1 MSNMFWIAASLLIV
15 LALAFVLYPVLFHR
29 SGRNQQLD
37 QRNQNLLAY
46 RSRMQELD
54 AEYEARMLDQ
64 DNYQQLKTELGGSM
78 LDDIPENE
86 TPRASTPGR
95 KTGMAVALLSIL
107 AIPALTLVLYERWG
121 AMDQVE
127 QFITME
133 QLGSGDD
140 ADREQQMASLAAQLQ
155 AKLEASPDNPDGWA
169 MLGQTYMRM
178 EKYPQAAQAFQRL
191 EQSVERAGADDPSR
205 AMALGLAGQAMFFQY
220 QGAMNAEVQQVITR
234 ALELDPN
241 EVNALGLLGINAFS
255 QEKYREAIGFWQ
267 RIVEVAPDHPQ
278 RDSIEGGMSEAYNRL
293 GETPPASLLASVQA
307 SGQPPAQ
314 TPLKSDGPGV
324 TVSVSLDQT
333 FWSDVPADTTLFV
346 FARQASVNSGP
357 PLAVAR
363 FTAADMPLEIR
374 LDDSMAMSPQNMI
387 SSVEKVMVTAR
398 LSPSSNVTARAG
410 DWQGSLAAPATVAAG
425 EETPLT
431 LVINSL
437 LIE

>member
-29 SGRNQQLD
+29 SGRSQQLD

-54 AEYEARMLDQ
+54 AEYEAGVLDK

-86 TPRASTPGR
+86 TPAASTPGR
-95 KTGMAVALLSIL
+95 KTGMAVALVSIL
-107 AIPALTLVLYERWG
+107 VIPALTLVLYERWG

-133 QLGSGDD
+133 QLGAGNE
-140 ADREQQMASLAAQLQ
+140 AGREQQMASLAAQLQ

-169 MLGQTYMRM
+169 MLGQTYMRL

-191 EQSVERAGADDPSR
+191 EQSVERAGGDDPSR
-205 AMALGLAGQAMFFQY
+205 ALALGLAGQAMFFQY
-220 QGAMNAEVQQVITR
+220 QGAMNAEVQQVISS

-241 EVNALGLLGINAFS
+241 EVNALGLLGISAFG
-255 QEKYREAIGFWQ
+255 QENYREAIGFWQ
-267 RIVEVAPDHPQ
+267 RIVQVAPDHPQ
-278 RDSIEGGMSEAYNRL
+278 RDSIAGGITEAYNRL
-293 GETPPASLLASVQA
+293 GETPPESFLASIQA
-307 SGQPPAQ
+307 SDQQSAPG
-314 TPLKSDGPGV
+314 LKSDGPGV
-324 TVSVSLDQT
+324 TVSVSLDEA
-333 FWSDVPADTTLFV
+333 FLNDVPADTTLFV
-346 FARQASVNSGP
+346 FARQANVNSGP

-363 FTAADMPLEIR
+363 FTAAEMPLEIR
-374 LDDSMAMSPQNMI
+374 LDDSLAMSPQNTI

-398 LSPSSNVTARAG
+398 LSPSSSVMARAG

-425 EETPLT
+425 EQTPLT
-431 LVINSL
+431 LVIDSL

>member
-29 SGRNQQLD
+29 AGRSYQVD

-54 AEYEARMLDQ
+54 AEYEAGVLDQ

-86 TPRASTPGR
+86 VPVASTPGR
-95 KTGMAVALLSIL
+95 KTGMAVALVSIL

-133 QLGSGDD
+133 QMGDGDD

-191 EQSVERAGADDPSR
+191 ERSVESAGGDDPSR
-205 AMALGLAGQAMFFQY
+205 ALALGLAGQAMFFQY
-220 QGAMNAEVQQVITR
+220 QGAMNTEVQQVISS

-241 EVNALGLLGINAFS
+241 EVNALGLLGISAFG
-255 QEKYREAIGFWQ
+255 QENYREAIGFWQ
-267 RIVEVAPDHPQ
+267 RIVQVAPDHPQ
-278 RDSIEGGMSEAYNRL
+278 RDSIEGGITEAYSRL
-293 GETPPASLLASVQA
+293 GETPPESFLTSVQA
-307 SGQPPAQ
+307 PDQQSAQ
-314 TPLKSDGPGV
+314 ALKGDGPGV
-324 TVSVSLDQT
+324 TVSVSLDET
-333 FWSDVPADTTLFV
+333 FWNDVPADTTLFV
-346 FARQASVNSGP
+346 FARQANVNSGP

-363 FTAADMPLEIR
+363 FTASDMPLEIR
-374 LDDSMAMSPQNMI
+374 LDDSMAMSPQNTI

-398 LSPSSNVTARAG
+398 LSPSNSVAASAG
-410 DWQGSLAAPATVAAG
+410 DWQGSLEAPAIVAAG
-425 EETPLT
+425 DQTPLT

>member
-29 SGRNQQLD
+29 SGRSQQLD

-54 AEYEARMLDQ
+54 AEYEAGVLDK

-86 TPRASTPGR
+86 TPAASSPGR
-95 KTGMAVALLSIL
+95 KTGMAVALVSIL

-169 MLGQTYMRM
+169 MLGQTYRRM
-178 EKYPQAAQAFQRL
+178 EKYPQAAQAFQNL
-191 EQSVERAGADDPSR
+191 EQSVERAGGDDPSR

-220 QGAMNAEVQQVITR
+220 QGAMNAEVQQVISS

-241 EVNALGLLGINAFS
+241 EVNALGLLGISAFG
-255 QEKYREAIGFWQ
+255 QENYREAIGFWQ
-267 RIVEVAPDHPQ
+267 RIVQVAPDHPQ
-278 RDSIEGGMSEAYNRL
+278 RDSIEGGITEAYNRL
-293 GETPPASLLASVQA
+293 GETPPESFLASIQA
-307 SGQPPAQ
+307 SDQQSAQ
-314 TPLKSDGPGV
+314 ALKSDGPGV
-324 TVSVSLDQT
+324 TVSVSLDEA
-333 FWSDVPADTTLFV
+333 FWNDVPADTTLFV
-346 FARQASVNSGP
+346 FARQANVNSGA

-374 LDDSMAMSPQNMI
+374 LDDSMAMSPQNTI
-387 SSVEKVMVTAR
+387 SSVGKVMVTAR
-398 LSPSSNVTARAG
+398 LSPSSSVMARAG

-425 EETPLT
+425 EQTPLT
-431 LVINSL
+431 LVIDSL

>member
-29 SGRNQQLD
+29 SGRSQQVD

-54 AEYEARMLDQ
+54 AEYEAGVLDK

-86 TPRASTPGR
+86 TPAVSSPGR
-95 KTGMAVALLSIL
+95 KTGMAVALVSIL
-107 AIPALTLVLYERWG
+107 AIPALTLMLYERWG

-133 QLGSGDD
+133 QLGGGDD
-140 ADREQQMASLAAQLQ
+140 ASREQQMASLAAQLQ
-155 AKLEASPDNPDGWA
+155 GKLEASPDNPDGWA

-178 EKYPQAAQAFQRL
+178 ERYPQAAQTFQRL
-191 EQSVERAGADDPSR
+191 EQSVERAGGDDPSR
-205 AMALGLAGQAMFFQY
+205 ALALGLAGQALFFQY
-220 QGAMNAEVQQVITR
+220 QGEMNAEVEQVISS

-241 EVNALGLLGINAFS
+241 EVNALGLLGISAFS
-255 QEKYREAIGFWQ
+255 QENYREAIGFWQ
-267 RIVEVAPDHPQ
+267 RIVQVAPDHPQ
-278 RDSIEGGMSEAYNRL
+278 LDSIEGGIREAYSRL
-293 GETPPASLLASVQA
+293 GETPPENLLTSAQPSAQA
-307 SGQPPAQ
+307 LP
-314 TPLKSDGPGV
+314 SDGPGV
-324 TVSVSLDQT
+324 TVSISLDEA
-333 FWSDVPADTTLFV
+333 FWNDVPADTTLFV
-346 FARQASVNSGP
+346 FARKANVSSGA

-363 FTAADMPLEIR
+363 FTASDMPLEVR
-374 LDDSMAMSPQNMI
+374 LDDSMAMSPQNTI

-398 LSPSSNVTARAG
+398 LSPSGNVMASAG
-410 DWQGSLAAPATVAAG
+410 DWQGSLEVPATVAAG
-425 EETPLT
+425 EQEPLT
-431 LVINSL
+431 LVIDSL

>member
-29 SGRNQQLD
+29 SGRSQQLD

-54 AEYEARMLDQ
+54 AEYEAGVLDK

-86 TPRASTPGR
+86 TPAASSPGR
-95 KTGMAVALLSIL
+95 KTGMAVALVSIL

-178 EKYPQAAQAFQRL
+178 EKYPQAAQAFQNL
-191 EQSVERAGADDPSR
+191 EQSVERAGGDDPSR

-220 QGAMNAEVQQVITR
+220 QGAMNAEVQQVISS

-241 EVNALGLLGINAFS
+241 EVNALGLLGISAFG
-255 QEKYREAIGFWQ
+255 QENYREAIGFWQ
-267 RIVEVAPDHPQ
+267 RIVQVAPDHPQ
-278 RDSIEGGMSEAYNRL
+278 RDSIEGGITEAYSRL
-293 GETPPASLLASVQA
+293 GETPPESFLTSVEAPDQQSAQA
-307 SGQPPAQ
+307 
-314 TPLKSDGPGV
+314 LKGDGPGV
-324 TVSVSLDQT
+324 TVSVSLDET
-333 FWSDVPADTTLFV
+333 FWNDVPADTTLFV
-346 FARQASVNSGP
+346 FARQANVNSGP

-363 FTAADMPLEIR
+363 FTASDMPLEIR
-374 LDDSMAMSPQNMI
+374 LDDSMAMSPQNTI

-398 LSPSSNVTARAG
+398 LSPSNSVAASAG
-410 DWQGSLAAPATVAAG
+410 DWQGSLAAPAIVAVG
-425 EETPLT
+425 DQTPLT